1 MKPSLPHDAYEML
14 ADAYAAITDTKPHNA
29 YYERP
34 ATQSLIG
41 DVKGQIV
48 LDAGCG
54 CGAYTEWLLDRGAA
68 VVALDAN
75 EKMLAHAR
83 ERNGDRATYHC
94 ANLEE
99 PLSFLKDQS
108 FDGILS
114 ALTVTYVRDH
124 VALFAELRRILRVG
138 GWLVFSTEHPFFSY
152 RYFKVEDY
160 FETREVS
167 CQWTGFGEK
176 VLMPSYYHSLGTL
189 TGALAGN
196 GFVIERVLEPRPT
209 REFQAADPEGYEK
222 LLKFPLFICIR
233 ARRAV

>member
-1 MKPSLPHDAYEML
+1 MKPSLPHEAYERL

-41 DVKGQIV
+41 DVRGSMV

-54 CGAYTEWLLDRGAA
+54 SGAYTEWLLDRGAT

-75 EKMLAHAR
+75 EKMLSHAR
-83 ERNGDRATYHC
+83 RRIGNRATYYQ

-99 PLSFLKDQS
+99 PLPFLADAS

-124 VALFAELRRILRVG
+124 AALFAELRRILRIG
-138 GWLVFSTEHPFFSY
+138 GWFVFSTEHPFFSY
-152 RYFKVEDY
+152 RYFHLEEY
-160 FETREVS
+160 FDTKEVS
-167 CQWTGFGEK
+167 CTWTGFGDK
-176 VLMPSYYHSLGTL
+176 VLMPSYHHSLGAITE
-189 TGALAGN
+189 ALAAN
-196 GFVIERVLEPRPT
+196 GFVIERMLEPKPT
-209 REFQAADPEGYEK
+209 DEFRAAAPEEYEK
-222 LLKFPLFICIR
+222 LCRFPLFICIR
-233 ARRAV
+233 ASKVA